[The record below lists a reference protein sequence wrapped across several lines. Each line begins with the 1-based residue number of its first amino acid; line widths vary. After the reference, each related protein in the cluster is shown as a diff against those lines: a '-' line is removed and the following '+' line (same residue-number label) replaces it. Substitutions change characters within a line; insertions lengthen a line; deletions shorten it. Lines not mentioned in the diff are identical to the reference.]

1 VAEDYFGL
9 PDGSAV
15 AKAWQAFGEAV
26 RSYAFG
32 FGMLYFSP
40 FNRGC
45 AYPLPDYEPRQ
56 QSMIAWHMDFREPL
70 GDMLEQC
77 VAFCGLAAVI
87 DRLGTM
93 HERWTEAVRQ
103 YERAL
108 APAAQTPRGEQER
121 NVACY
126 FGHLVHSAWVLF
138 SWLAW
143 RHHPDTVA
151 GLDTA
156 VMCARLEAEQT
167 NLAEVAAL
175 LERDP
180 RLGFYEEAQR
190 YYVTPDSV
198 RAKRQA
204 DAAILTRLR

>member
-1 VAEDYFGL
+1 MHWTSPVPSTTATTVVESVNIPIAPEQSSVHLGEPSSASSEFKL
-9 PDGSAV
+9 P
-15 AKAWQAFGEAV
+15 
-26 RSYAFG
+26 
-32 FGMLYFSP
+32 
-40 FNRGC
+40 
-45 AYPLPDYEPRQ
+45 
-56 QSMIAWHMDFREPL
+56 
-70 GDMLEQC
+70 
-77 VAFCGLAAVI
+77 
-87 DRLGTM
+87 
-93 HERWTEAVRQ
+93 
-103 YERAL
+103 L
-108 APAAQTPRGEQER
+108 APAAQTSRGEQER

-143 RHHPDTVA
+143 RHHPDAVA

-156 VMCARLEAEQT
+156 AMCARLEAEQT

-175 LERDP
+175 LERDS